1 MKFAKDLAT
10 RCAPLSLAVAKRLVN
25 KGGEVPMDMGLE
37 MESFGGGLLY
47 PTEDMQEGMMARME
61 RRPPAFKGV

>member
-1 MKFAKDLAT
+1 
-10 RCAPLSLAVAKRLVN
+10 
-25 KGGEVPMDMGLE
+25 MGLE